1 MSKKKKP
8 VIVAIDDEVDFIGM
22 LKEYFELR
30 DYNITTSSKAAHGLE
45 LIGSKK
51 PDVVILDLKMPGV
64 SGDEILSLVK
74 SKHSKT
80 KVIFVTAFDDAGK
93 TKARMLE
100 QGAYAYVDKPID
112 SLKNLEDMVLRAY
125 SENRSNT
132 GRKT

>member
-1 MSKKKKP
+1 MPKNKKP

-30 DYNITTSSKAAHGLE
+30 GYDIMTSSKAAQGLE

-64 SGDEILSLVK
+64 SGDEILALMK
-74 SKHSKT
+74 SKQPKT

-93 TKARMLE
+93 TRTRLLE
-100 QGAYAYVDKPID
+100 QGAYAYLDKPID
-112 SLKNLEDMVLRAY
+112 SLKNLEDVVQRAY
-125 SENRSNT
+125 SE
-132 GRKT
+132 KK